1 MDMDYVLASIN
12 PPSVWNFFPT
22 AEAAAAKADIVNEYS
37 KRLDERLGAPERH
50 YEVMTYEA
58 YKAAERTWCLSGPL
72 EEITEEQ
79 YREAFEKLPPEQF
92 GFAGGLE
99 SFLMSEHFSGP
110 YTPQYVTYQG
120 RYFTRMVDAT
130 DRSTWI
136 TVRDIRALT
145 QPEAAP
151 AISHVAQVTL
161 PPTERGR

>member
-1 MDMDYVLASIN
+1 MDMDYVLASLH

-22 AEAAAAKADIVNEYS
+22 AEAAAAKADEANAYS
-37 KRLDERLGAPERH
+37 KRLAEQQGAPPRH
-50 YEVMTYEA
+50 YEAMTYEA
-58 YKAAERTWCLSGPL
+58 YKAAERREYLSHPL
-72 EEITEEQ
+72 QEITEET
-79 YREAFEKLPPEQF
+79 YREAFEQLPPEQF

-110 YTPQYVTYQG
+110 YTEQYVAYQG

-136 TVRDIRALT
+136 TVQDIHALT

-151 AISHVAQVTL
+151 ATSHVAQVTR

>member
-12 PPSVWNFFPT
+12 PPSVWAFYPT
-22 AEAAAAKADIVNEYS
+22 AEAASAKADIVNEYS

-72 EEITEEQ
+72 EEITEEN
-79 YREAFEKLPPEQF
+79 YRESFEKLPPEKYQHS
-92 GFAGGLE
+92 GGMKR
-99 SFLMSEHFSGP
+99 FLMSEHWSGP
-110 YTPQYVTYQG
+110 CTEQYVTYQG

-136 TVRDIRALT
+136 TVQDIHALT
-145 QPEAAP
+145 QPEATP
-151 AISHVAQVTL
+151 ATSYVAQVTR